1 MGVSPLNLT
10 VSRQHHGKSDKISAE
25 RIYML
30 RPIPDIDE
38 DYTFFQNVRY
48 VFTVLLMYLV
58 LWPFLLV
65 DYFKMKGSYK

>member
-1 MGVSPLNLT
+1 MLKPL
-10 VSRQHHGKSDKISAE
+10 
-25 RIYML
+25 
-30 RPIPDIDE
+30 PDIDE

-65 DYFKMKGSYK
+65 DYFKQKGKRK

>member
-1 MGVSPLNLT
+1 
-10 VSRQHHGKSDKISAE
+10 
-25 RIYML
+25 ML